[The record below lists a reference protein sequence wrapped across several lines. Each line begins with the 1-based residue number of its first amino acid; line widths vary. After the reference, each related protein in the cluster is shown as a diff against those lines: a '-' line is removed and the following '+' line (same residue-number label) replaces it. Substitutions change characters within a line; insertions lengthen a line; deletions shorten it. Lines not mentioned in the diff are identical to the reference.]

1 MLAICFPCQAANVG
15 NMRLWAAPDSTRVVF
30 DISEPVQHS
39 LFKINGPPR
48 VVLDIRNARV
58 VGSLGSVA
66 NNVCLAQVRSGLRNT
81 NDLRLVLD
89 LHQSVEVKSFIAGP
103 SGPYGHRLVVDLIG
117 QKKNLPTPVS
127 AIPAAPKKTLLTL
140 SNSGERVS
148 SVSAKEINTAEYK
161 QPVAHPTP
169 VPTPVVHTPTVSK
182 ISVPKN
188 IELGSRAGRDIVVAV
203 DAGHGGEDP
212 GAIGQRR
219 VREKD
224 VVLKIARK
232 LAALVEREPGMQAVL
247 IRDGDYFVPLRDRMK
262 KARQHKAD
270 LFVSIHAD
278 AVLNRDV
285 RGSSVYVLSERG
297 ASNEQ
302 ARWLAARENA
312 SDLIGGVSL
321 GGKDGDLKEVLL
333 DMSQAGAMDA
343 SYDVANHVLRRLA
356 KVGSVHYRQV
366 QAAGFMVLKSPDVPS
381 LLVETAYITNPS
393 EENKLIDPRHQ
404 DVMASAIMDG
414 IRAYFKDRAPPGTRL
429 AMGRDF
435 LQR

>member
-1 MLAICFPCQAANVG
+1 
-15 NMRLWAAPDSTRVVF
+15 MRLWAAPDSTRVVF

-39 LFKINGPPR
+39 LFKMDGPPR
-48 VVLDIRNARV
+48 VVLDIRNARA
-58 VGSLGSVA
+58 VGPLGSVA
-66 NNVCLAQVRSGLRNT
+66 NNVCLAQVRSGQRNGD
-81 NDLRLVLD
+81 DLRLVLD
-89 LHQSVEVKSFIAGP
+89 LRQGVEAKSFIAGP

-117 QKKNLPTPVS
+117 QKKD
-127 AIPAAPKKTLLTL
+127 PAAQVKSMPLAQAQVKTTPLAPERVL
-140 SNSGERVS
+140 SNCVGGARADCKSPAPRPAP
-148 SVSAKEINTAEYK
+148 SAAHTRTAS
-161 QPVAHPTP
+161 PASA
-169 VPTPVVHTPTVSK
+169 PVVSK
-182 ISVPKN
+182 T
-188 IELGSRAGRDIVVAV
+188 IERGSLTGRDIVVAV

-232 LAALVEREPGMQAVL
+232 LAALVEREPGMRAVL

-270 LFVSIHAD
+270 LFVSVHAD
-278 AVLNRDV
+278 AVLNREV

-302 ARWLAARENA
+302 ARWLAQRENA

-381 LLVETAYITNPS
+381 LLVETAYISNPG
-393 EENKLIDPRHQ
+393 EESRLIDSRYQ
-404 DVMASAIMDG
+404 DGMASAIMDG